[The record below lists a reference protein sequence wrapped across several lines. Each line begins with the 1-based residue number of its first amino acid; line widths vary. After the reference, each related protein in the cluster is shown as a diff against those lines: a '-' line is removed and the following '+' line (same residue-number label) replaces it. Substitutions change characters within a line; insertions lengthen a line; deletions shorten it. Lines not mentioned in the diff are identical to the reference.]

1 MTTTTAP
8 SAARRRLLTA
18 LLLALAA
25 AAFLS
30 SGAVQAR
37 QRYLTRG
44 IPARPEPIPL
54 GGARA
59 GVNVYLTDADAATTG
74 ATLDQIAATGVRYV
88 KQPFFYSENEDW
100 TVADRF
106 MAAAAAA
113 SLTVI
118 PLLDGDPQAAF
129 APPDPAAFAAW
140 AGAFATRYGDQIDAY
155 IIWDEP
161 NLAGHWGGQPAN
173 PAAYAALLSATAAA
187 IRAAD
192 ANAAIVAGPL
202 APTTETGP
210 QNLPETLFLRAL
222 YAAGAAD
229 AFDAVALKPYGFDT
243 GPDDRRVGDNVLN
256 FSRPILVRELLVE
269 MGDGGTA
276 IWAGN
281 WGWNSLPPGWT
292 GQPSI
297 WGQTTAEA
305 QAARTVA
312 ALERAQREWPWLGLM
327 FLENWTPGAPPAIAA
342 DDSRWGFSI
351 AGRPAAG
358 ALAAYLAA
366 QPPDVAPPGFHLA
379 RPDDPAQRYSGA
391 WQFSPQFGADIG
403 QDGDRVTFTFWGT
416 DVALR
421 VRRADYRARFYAT
434 IDGQPA
440 NALPRDENGAALVLT
455 APDPA
460 EDYLSDEWLARGL
473 SPGSHVLELTAARGW
488 DQWALNGF
496 SVAYRPPAAGP
507 IWLPATLGVLG
518 VGLLAL
524 AVVVGRGA
532 AWGAPGARLG
542 RAYRRLSDHAQ
553 LLLVGGLAALAG
565 LTGWLTWGPDAL
577 GIYRRLGDL
586 GQLAAT
592 GGAAALFY
600 VTPSF
605 LIYALALV
613 VLFGLLALRP
623 AWGLA
628 LIALTMPF
636 YVPPLPK
643 PILGYRFSPVE
654 VFTLVTLAAWG
665 VRAGLDAGA
674 AYRRDRRR
682 PARPRLVRADWAALL
697 FVLVATASLFVA
709 ARRDVALAEWRV
721 VIIEPALF
729 YFLLRAIRPS
739 ERELW
744 VMLDA
749 WVLGGVAV
757 AGYGL
762 WQYATGQDLITAE
775 GGLLRLRS
783 IYGSPNNVALYLD
796 RLLPLLVAVPLL
808 GRALSATRR
817 RLYALAVVPVGL
829 ALLLTFS
836 KGALLLGVPAGLLIV
851 FWVWQRRAGRRTW
864 PWVIGAA
871 VGGVAALF
879 LASQIPALAARLDLF
894 GVTGFFRVS
903 LWRAALNMAADHPLL
918 GVGLDNFLYAYRG
931 RYIFDA
937 AWQEPNLN
945 HPHNILLDFAT
956 RLGLLGLLAGAW
968 LMGEAVRALWRAI
981 RRADTA
987 WLPVAAGL
995 AGALA
1000 AMLAHGLVDH
1010 SFFLVDLAFVFFL
1023 ILGVAVWLEGS
1034 SRT

>member
-1 MTTTTAP
+1 MTATTAL
-8 SAARRRLLTA
+8 STTRRRLLTIV
-18 LLLALAA
+18 LLALAA

-30 SGAVQAR
+30 LGATQAR

-54 GGARA
+54 GGPQV
-59 GVNVYLTDADAATTG
+59 GVNVYLTAADDDELQS
-74 ATLDQIAATGVRYV
+74 TLEQIAATGIGYV
-88 KQPFFYSENEDW
+88 KQSFFYDESAGW
-100 TVADRF
+100 TTADRF
-106 MAAAAAA
+106 MEAAAA
-113 SLTVI
+113 SSLTVV

-129 APPDPAAFAAW
+129 APPDPIAFAAW
-140 AGAFATRYGDQIDAY
+140 AGAFAARYGDRVDAY
-155 IIWDEP
+155 IVWDEP

-192 ANAAIVAGPL
+192 ANAAIIAAPL
-202 APTTETGP
+202 APTTESGP
-210 QNLPETLFLRAL
+210 QNLSETLFLRGL

-229 AFDAVALKPYGFDT
+229 AFEAVALKPYGFDT
-243 GPDDRRVGDNVLN
+243 GPDDRRAGAGVLN
-256 FSRPILVRELLVE
+256 FSRAILARELMMELD
-269 MGDGGTA
+269 DGGTA

-281 WGWNSLPPGWT
+281 WGWNSLPSGWA

-297 WGQTTAEA
+297 WGQTTAEN
-305 QAARTVA
+305 QAAQTVA
-312 ALERAQREWPWLGLM
+312 ALERARREWPWMGLM
-327 FLENWTPGAPPAIAA
+327 FLENWTPGAPA
-342 DDSRWGFSI
+342 DDPRWGFSI

-358 ALAAYLAA
+358 ALAEYLAA
-366 QPPDVAPPGFHLA
+366 QPPDIAPPGFHLA
-379 RPDDPAQRYSGA
+379 RPDDPAQQFSGA
-391 WQFSPQFGADIG
+391 WDFSPQFGADIG

-421 VRRADYRARFYAT
+421 VRRADFRARLYAT
-434 IDGQPA
+434 VDGQPA

-455 APDPA
+455 AADPA
-460 EDYLSDEWLARGL
+460 EDLLSDEWIARGL
-473 SPGSHVLELTAARGW
+473 PPGVHVLELTAARGW

-496 SVAYRPPAAGP
+496 GVAYRPAGAGP
-507 IWLPATLGVLG
+507 RWLPAALGALGV
-518 VGLLAL
+518 AL
-524 AVVVGRGA
+524 AGVAVVAGRGA

-542 RAYRRLSDHAQ
+542 RAFRRLSDRAQ
-553 LLLVGGLAALAG
+553 LLLVGGLAAVAG

-605 LIYALALV
+605 LVYALALV
-613 VLFGLLALRP
+613 VLFGLLVLRP

-643 PILGYRFSPVE
+643 PIFGYRFSPVE
-654 VFTLVTLAAWG
+654 VFTLVTLAAWV
-665 VRAGLDAGA
+665 VRSALDAGA
-674 AYRRDRRR
+674 VYRRDRRL
-682 PARPRLVRADWAALL
+682 PARPRLVRADWAALV

-709 ARRDVALAEWRV
+709 ARRDVALTEWRV

-729 YFLLRAIRPS
+729 YLLLRAIRPS
-739 ERELW
+739 GRELW
-744 VMLDA
+744 VVLDA
-749 WVLGGVAV
+749 WVVGGVVV

-808 GRALSATRR
+808 GQTLSAPRR
-817 RLYALAVVPVGL
+817 RLYALAIAPVGL

-836 KGALLLGVPAGLLIV
+836 KGALLLGVPAGLLVV

-864 PWVIGAA
+864 PWVAGAA
-871 VGGVAALF
+871 VGGVAALL

-931 RYIFDA
+931 RYILDA

-945 HPHNILLDFAT
+945 HPHNVVLDFAT

-968 LMGEAVRALWRAI
+968 LLFEAARALWAAI
-981 RRADTA
+981 RRADAA

-995 AGALA
+995 AGSLA

-1023 ILGVAVWLEGS
+1023 ILGIAVWLEQGPEAIN
-1034 SRT
+1034 